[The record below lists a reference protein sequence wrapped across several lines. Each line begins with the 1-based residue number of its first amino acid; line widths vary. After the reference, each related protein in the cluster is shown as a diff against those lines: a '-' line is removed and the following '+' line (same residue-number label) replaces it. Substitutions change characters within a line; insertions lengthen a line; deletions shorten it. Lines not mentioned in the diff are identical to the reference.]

1 MRRSDAGFS
10 VVDLLV
16 ILAIMMIL
24 SAMILPHFAESRTK
38 AAEAKSLHPT
48 TDTRPIR

>member
-1 MRRSDAGFS
+1 MRRSESGFS

-16 ILAIMMIL
+16 ILAILMIL

-38 AAEAKSLHPT
+38 APVAKSSHPV
-48 TDTRPIR
+48 TDTRPAR